1 LPVFPRSSDSWWLS
15 SVFIRVHPWLIVD
28 HRETGDRLVPAAD
41 SAVLIVAG
49 LTKAY
54 GSAATRVEA
63 LRGLDMIIRSGEF
76 VAVMGPSGSGK
87 SSLLHLLAGLDQ
99 PTSGRIRIGSSDLA
113 LLGEDERAMLRRRQI
128 GLIFQSLQLLDTLT
142 AEENVALPLAIG
154 GSATN
159 EASQRAARML
169 GSVGLANRRQHRPH
183 ELSGGEQQRV
193 AIARALVIEPLL
205 VLADE
210 PTGNLD
216 SVQGERIMALLRKL
230 VEERRQTMLM
240 VTHDASHAAMADR
253 IVYLRDG
260 RAFSGPHAQY
270 SGRDDG
276 TQSVPDV
283 RSHAER
289 GNERFHI
296 PCVECSV
303 APPPCSL
310 SAIAFVAPCTSD
322 ALEHDSASRG
332 TL

>member
-1 LPVFPRSSDSWWLS
+1 VLP
-15 SVFIRVHPWLIVD
+15 
-28 HRETGDRLVPAAD
+28 ETGDRLVPAVEN
-41 SAVLIVAG
+41 AVLVVAG
-49 LTKAY
+49 LTKVY

-63 LRGLDMIIRSGEF
+63 LRGLDMTIRSGEF

-99 PTSGRIRIGSSDLA
+99 PTGGSIRIGGRDLA
-113 LLGEDERAMLRRRQI
+113 QLGEDERAMLRRRQI
-128 GLIFQSLQLLDTLT
+128 GLIFQSFQLLDTLT
-142 AEENVALPLAIG
+142 AEENVALPLAIAG
-154 GSATN
+154 CPAN
-159 EASQRAARML
+159 EAGERAAQML
-169 GSVGLANRRQHRPH
+169 TSVGLAQRRQHRPH

-253 IVYLRDG
+253 VVYLRDG
-260 RAFSGPHAQY
+260 RAFSGPSALGPDH
-270 SGRDDG
+270 RDDG
-276 TQSVPDV
+276 TQSVSGV

-289 GNERFHI
+289 GNEKFKI

-303 APPPCSL
+303 APPPCPL
-310 SAIAFVAPCTSD
+310 SAIAFVAPCASD
-322 ALEHDSASRG
+322 ALEHASPFRG
-332 TL
+332 MP